1 MSLLEHHLS
10 KNFSEFKVLSAE
22 KLAVLNQDLPQEAFK
37 QHPSKSFLT
46 TINAAFIYPVL
57 NDVFGVGGWIMDSS
71 AQKTG
76 VRESEKSGE
85 SILAKVE
92 FLVPEYGIY
101 RMAYG
106 GNNNPDTGDAY
117 KGAVTDAFT
126 KICST
131 FMDGVG
137 KVWRNEIGKPKVEA
151 VVAKKWLTTTSPEW
165 ATLTQ
170 KYKSIE
176 DVKKDFSVANSVS
189 IELAKLFTKI

>member
-1 MSLLEHHLS
+1 MGLLEHYLS
-10 KNFSEFKVLSAE
+10 KNFSEFKVLPPE
-22 KLAVLNQDLPQEAFK
+22 KVAILNQDLPSEAFK

-57 NDVFGVGGWIMDSS
+57 NDVFGVGGWVMDSS

-76 VRESEKSGE
+76 VRESEKAGE

-92 FLVPEYGIY
+92 FYVPEYGIY

-106 GNNNPDTGDAY
+106 GNNNPDVGDAY

-137 KVWRNEIGKPKVEA
+137 KVWRNEIGKTKEA
-151 VVAKKWLTTTSPEW
+151 PVATKKWLTTTSPEW

-170 KYKSIE
+170 KYKSVDE
-176 DVKKDFSVANSVS
+176 VKKDFSIANSVS
-189 IELAKLFTKI
+189 VELSKLFSKI

>member
-1 MSLLEHHLS
+1 MSLLDNHLS
-10 KNFSEFKVLSAE
+10 RDFSEYKVLSAE
-22 KLAVLNQDLPQEAFK
+22 KLAILNQDLPSEAFK

-57 NDVFGVGGWIMDSS
+57 NDVFGVGGWILDAS

-92 FLVPEYGIY
+92 FFAPEYGIY

-137 KVWRNEIGKPKVEA
+137 KVWRNEIGKTKEA
-151 VVAKKWLTTTSPEW
+151 PVATKKWLTTMSPEW
-165 ATLTQ
+165 STITE
-170 KYKSIE
+170 KYKSVE
-176 DVKKDFSVANSVS
+176 DVKKDYSIANSTS
-189 IELAKLFTKI
+189 IELVKLFSK